1 VTEVCKVKVKVEV
14 VQVRSICTLAS
25 GQ

>member
-14 VQVRSICTLAS
+14 VQVRSICTLVS